1 MEKETEEKK
10 IFILHLQTENI
21 SNHIENIYQVSLKII
36 FSLKYIIS
44 FFFYKYDYCLLFNF
58 IMNFRNS

>member
-44 FFFYKYDYCLLFNF
+44 FFFINVIIASYLILL
-58 IMNFRNS
+58 

>member
-44 FFFYKYDYCLLFNF
+44 FFL
-58 IMNFRNS
+58 